1 MRFEFRYDNGNKIYL
16 ATNYQSFA
24 NHFNVTVARIKYMLK
39 TGQINIDKV
48 EITLQ
53 DIIRNGYNYQVN
65 ASGVVTVEP
74 KTVVASENS
83 SDIEAQSDT
92 DTDTNTDTQE
102 HNVVVWTL

>member
-1 MRFEFRYDNGNKIYL
+1 MKFKFRYDNNNKIYL

-24 NHFNVTVARIKYMLK
+24 NHFNVKVAKIKYMLK

-53 DIIRNGYNYQVN
+53 DIIRNGCNYQVN

-74 KTVVASENS
+74 KTVVESENS
-83 SDIEAQSDT
+83 SDRKANSNADT
-92 DTDTNTDTQE
+92 DTYA
-102 HNVVVWTL
+102 